1 MYALNICEHINILNK
16 DFKLDNICF
25 VMFKIIIFTI
35 IIIIISQFVEML
47 NEKVSNTWILRT
59 KMDVNQVSSLLV
71 DNNFKLIQSVKLDN
85 MENYIVEADYSKIN
99 NENELNELEH
109 RIKSN
114 SMTILFERE
123 KILKRVKRNIPN
135 YDL

>member
-1 MYALNICEHINILNK
+1 M
-16 DFKLDNICF
+16 F
-25 VMFKIIIFTI
+25 VMFKRIIFT
-35 IIIIISQFVEML
+35 IIIISQFVEML

-85 MENYIVEADYSKIN
+85 MENYVVEADYLKIN
-99 NENELNELEH
+99 DENELNELEQKV
-109 RIKSN
+109 KSN

-135 YDL
+135 NDL

>member
-1 MYALNICEHINILNK
+1 
-16 DFKLDNICF
+16 
-25 VMFKIIIFTI
+25 MFKIIIF
-35 IIIIISQFVEML
+35 IIIISQFVEKL
-47 NEKVSNTWILRT
+47 NDKVSNTWILRT
-59 KMDVNQVSSLLV
+59 KTDVNQVSSLLV

-85 MENYIVEADYSKIN
+85 MENYIVEADYSKIY

-123 KILKRVKRNIPN
+123 KIKELNEIYLITIYKLKNKYYLMDNIIL
-135 YDL
+135 YIIKKLIIIFM

>member
-1 MYALNICEHINILNK
+1 
-16 DFKLDNICF
+16 
-25 VMFKIIIFTI
+25 MFKIIIF
-35 IIIIISQFVEML
+35 IIIISQFVEKL
-47 NEKVSNTWILRT
+47 NDKVSNTWILRT
-59 KMDVNQVSSLLV
+59 KTDVNQVSSLLV

-85 MENYIVEADYSKIN
+85 MENYIVEADYSKIY

-123 KILKRVKRNIPN
+123 KIKELNEIYLIMICK
-135 YDL
+135 

>member
-1 MYALNICEHINILNK
+1 
-16 DFKLDNICF
+16 
-25 VMFKIIIFTI
+25 
-35 IIIIISQFVEML
+35 VEML
-47 NEKVSNTWILRT
+47 NDKVSNTWILRT
-59 KMDVNQVSSLLV
+59 KIDVNQVSSLLV

-85 MENYIVEADYSKIN
+85 MENYIVERDYPKIN

-114 SMTILFERE
+114 SMTILFERY

>member
-1 MYALNICEHINILNK
+1 
-16 DFKLDNICF
+16 
-25 VMFKIIIFTI
+25 
-35 IIIIISQFVEML
+35 
-47 NEKVSNTWILRT
+47 
-59 KMDVNQVSSLLV
+59 MDVNQVSSLLV

>member
-1 MYALNICEHINILNK
+1 
-16 DFKLDNICF
+16 
-25 VMFKIIIFTI
+25 
-35 IIIIISQFVEML
+35 
-47 NEKVSNTWILRT
+47 
-59 KMDVNQVSSLLV
+59 VSSLLV

-85 MENYIVEADYSKIN
+85 MENYIVEADYSKIY

-123 KILKRVKRNIPN
+123 KIKELNEIYLIMICK
-135 YDL
+135 

>member
-1 MYALNICEHINILNK
+1 M
-16 DFKLDNICF
+16 F
-25 VMFKIIIFTI
+25 VMSKRITFTI

-59 KMDVNQVSSLLV
+59 KMDLNQVNLLLT

-85 MENYIVEADYSKIN
+85 MENIHIVEADFSKIN
-99 NENELNELEH
+99 NENDLNELEDK
-109 RIKSN
+109 IKSN

-123 KILKRVKRNIPN
+123 KILKRVKRNMPN

>member
-1 MYALNICEHINILNK
+1 
-16 DFKLDNICF
+16 
-25 VMFKIIIFTI
+25 
-35 IIIIISQFVEML
+35 ML
-47 NEKVSNTWILRT
+47 NDKVSNTWILRT
-59 KMDVNQVSSLLV
+59 KIDVNQVSSLLV

-85 MENYIVEADYSKIN
+85 MENYIVERDYPKIN

-114 SMTILFERE
+114 SMTILFERY

>member
-1 MYALNICEHINILNK
+1 MNALNIFEHINILNK

-47 NEKVSNTWILRT
+47 NDKVSNTWILRT

-71 DNNFKLIQSVKLDN
+71 DNNFKLIQSVKLDK

>member
-1 MYALNICEHINILNK
+1 M
-16 DFKLDNICF
+16 F
-25 VMFKIIIFTI
+25 VMFKRIIFT
-35 IIIIISQFVEML
+35 IIIISQFVEML

-59 KMDVNQVSSLLV
+59 KMDVNQVNLLLT
-71 DNNFKLIQSVKLDN
+71 DSNFKLIQSVKLDN
-85 MENYIVEADYSKIN
+85 MENVYIVEADYSKIN
-99 NENELNELEH
+99 NENDLNELEH
-109 RIKSN
+109 KIKSN

>member
-1 MYALNICEHINILNK
+1 
-16 DFKLDNICF
+16 
-25 VMFKIIIFTI
+25 MFKIIIF
-35 IIIIISQFVEML
+35 IIIISQFVEKL
-47 NEKVSNTWILRT
+47 NDKVSNTWILRT

-85 MENYIVEADYSKIN
+85 MENYKVEADYSKIY

-123 KILKRVKRNIPN
+123 KIKELNEIYLIMICK
-135 YDL
+135 

>member
-1 MYALNICEHINILNK
+1 
-16 DFKLDNICF
+16 
-25 VMFKIIIFTI
+25 MFKIIIFTI

>member
-1 MYALNICEHINILNK
+1 
-16 DFKLDNICF
+16 
-25 VMFKIIIFTI
+25 MFKRIIFT
-35 IIIIISQFVEML
+35 IIIISQFVEML

-59 KMDVNQVSSLLV
+59 KMDVNQVNLLLT
-71 DNNFKLIQSVKLDN
+71 DSNFKLIQSVKLDN
-85 MENYIVEADYSKIN
+85 MENVYIVEADYSKIN
-99 NENELNELEH
+99 NENDLNELEH
-109 RIKSN
+109 KIKSN

>member
-1 MYALNICEHINILNK
+1 
-16 DFKLDNICF
+16 
-25 VMFKIIIFTI
+25 
-35 IIIIISQFVEML
+35 ML
-47 NEKVSNTWILRT
+47 NDKVSNTWILRT

-109 RIKSN
+109 WIKSN